1 MSQTQ
6 LNQFDIVWRRS
17 TQPFP
22 WLLMLLFAGWLLEA
36 GLATVKEWWSLRHE
50 P

>member
-1 MSQTQ
+1 
-6 LNQFDIVWRRS
+6 
-17 TQPFP
+17 
-22 WLLMLLFAGWLLEA
+22 MLLFAGWLLEA